1 MKLTKEEIQFIDTY
15 LIKSEVFYVDVRQ
28 ELIDHVATAVEAS
41 MAEENLD
48 FYDAFKEYMV
58 MHKKEL
64 LKNNVI
70 RWKFS
75 WEVTRQ
81 FGLFLIKPMQLVMV
95 VALFFLFRFV
105 DINRYFSDGFTVA
118 NLFFVLVL
126 GLAVFQLCYFQLY
139 LKKRFYV
146 IEKMGSLLMVLYY
159 FQLFFMPFFDESA
172 VSSLTVTV
180 FSFLYLAYLS
190 FFVQAL
196 VRFNQHRFNYI

>member
-1 MKLTKEEIQFIDTY
+1 MKLSKEEIQFIDTY
-15 LIKSEVFYVDVRQ
+15 LLKSEVIYVDVRQ
-28 ELIDHVATAVEAS
+28 EMIDHVATAVEAR
-41 MAEENLD
+41 MAEEDLD
-48 FYDAFKEYMV
+48 FYDAFKSFMV
-58 MHKKEL
+58 VHKKEL

-75 WEVTRQ
+75 WGVIRQ
-81 FGLFLIKPMQLVMV
+81 FVLFLVKPMQLVMA
-95 VALFFLFRFV
+95 VAFFFFFRFV
-105 DINRYFSDGFTVA
+105 DINRYFSAGFTVP
-118 NLFFVLVL
+118 NLFFLLVM

-146 IEKMGSLLMVLYY
+146 IEKTGSLLMVLYY
-159 FQLFFMPFFDESA
+159 LQLFYMPFFEKAA
-172 VSSLTVTV
+172 VSYLTVTV